1 MAIAAAHSL
10 AEFAQ
15 KRGINP
21 DNIIPTMD
29 ETDVFKEEAA
39 SVAMQAIKDGVARLS
54 KSWKEVYNK
63 ASLDINY
70 ARDMMHTIMKEGF
83 IKSPS
88 NEMLQE
94 ALEWTIDQI
103 K

>member
-15 KRGINP
+15 KRGIDP

-54 KSWKEVYNK
+54 KSWKEVYNM
-63 ASLDINY
+63 ASQDINY
-70 ARDMMHTIMKEGF
+70 ARDVTQTMMQQGL
-83 IKSPS
+83 IKTPS

-94 ALEWTIDQI
+94 ALEWTIEQI